1 MIKDWFTSLTLLF
14 SPRLQRTLVFTPPS
28 PSLNQEDLCRQE
40 LPLEEDFRSTNLAPA
55 AAQTVNDIRKL
66 ITSIEK
72 MRRETDPDFLRLG
85 RELQEIYGAAMGL
98 TDAIQ
103 TTTSHLSHCEE
114 GESCLERTSFLI
126 DSARKSLNGAQGNIE
141 NSLDHVRNLVAYLE
155 KFAAICE
162 MITRIGLWFR
172 VVGINI
178 EVECNIQGL
187 SGDMFTGVSKEV
199 TALSRK
205 INQMVES
212 IRSDLTTAESRLT
225 SLDHA
230 SVSSLEE
237 IRVMAGKAE
246 VIVGNSYEDIRQIM
260 AETTALIDTA
270 KAKAGVI
277 SEKVGEV
284 VVGIQFHDAMSQ
296 RIEHII
302 EALRDIEM
310 LCEKSLKT
318 KKPETLGSVCVILDF
333 QQKQLMNLTEE
344 IRALALTTQ
353 NSFQVICGEVD
364 EMSSELSGSRLS
376 GHAKKQTRTNFF
388 QPLQQGLHNLGG
400 LLTTGHDMLNA
411 LHRSTQ
417 ETAMVS
423 DHLLEMIIGVK
434 KIREETHVMA
444 INTIIMANHL
454 GDKGRTIEV
463 LAKEIRSLADQTGEM
478 VDGVSAVQEDIVAG
492 VTALRESITQ
502 ENSTISAAD
511 LEQGVER
518 MGESYQQVQV
528 GMSTVAKDA
537 GLLANRINT
546 VAAQLSFLENLGA
559 RMEQSRQNVDQ
570 MLTALEPWRN
580 SGQVQDEDILR
591 LLARYTMEQ
600 ERVVHSS
607 DGDIFAEASGN
618 KGNTGSTSFDDNVEL
633 F

>member
-1 MIKDWFTSLTLLF
+1 MIKDWFTSRTHLF
-14 SPRLQRTLVFTPPS
+14 SPRSKATLAFPVS
-28 PSLNQEDLCRQE
+28 PQSLNQDDLSYQQ
-40 LPLEEDFRSTNLAPA
+40 LPLEEDLQSANLAQA
-55 AAQTVNDIRKL
+55 ATQTINDIRKL
-66 ITSIEK
+66 VASIEK
-72 MRRETDPDFLRLG
+72 IRRETDPDFLRLG
-85 RELQEIYGAAMGL
+85 RDLQEIYGAAMVL

-103 TTTSHLSHCEE
+103 TTTSHLSQQDE
-114 GESCLERTSFLI
+114 GDSCLKRTSFLI
-126 DSARKSLNGAQGNIE
+126 DNARKSLNGAQGNIE
-141 NSLDHVRNLVAYLE
+141 NSLGHVRNLIDYLE
-155 KFAAICE
+155 KFSSICE

-230 SVSSLEE
+230 SVTSLEE
-237 IRVMAGKAE
+237 IRRMSSKAE
-246 VIVGNSYEDIRQIM
+246 AIVGNSYNDISQIM

-270 KAKAGVI
+270 KAKAGI
-277 SEKVGEV
+277 IGEKVGEV

-302 EALRDIEM
+302 EALRDTEI
-310 LCEKSLKT
+310 LCEKSSKT
-318 KKPETLGSVCVILDF
+318 KEPETLGSVCVILDF
-333 QQKQLMNLTEE
+333 QQRQLQNLTSE
-344 IRALALTTQ
+344 IRTLALTTQ

-364 EMSSELSGSRLS
+364 EMSSELSGSRLT
-376 GHAKKQTRTNFF
+376 GHAKKQTKTNFF
-388 QPLQQGLHNLGG
+388 QPLQQGLGHLGG
-400 LLTTGHDMLNA
+400 LLATGNDMTDA

-417 ETAMVS
+417 ETATVS

-434 KIREETHVMA
+434 KIREETHIMA

-454 GDKGRTIEV
+454 GNKGRTIEV

-478 VDGVSAVQEDIVAG
+478 VDGVSVVQGDIVSG
-492 VTALRESITQ
+492 VEALRESITQ
-502 ENSTISAAD
+502 ESATISAAD
-511 LEQGVER
+511 LDQGMER
-518 MGESYQQVQV
+518 LGESYQQVQV

-537 GLLANRINT
+537 GLLASRINS
-546 VAAQLSFLENLGA
+546 VAAQLSFLENLAA

-570 MLTALEPWRN
+570 MLMALEPWRI
-580 SGQVQDEDILR
+580 SGQTQDEDILR
-591 LLARYTMEQ
+591 LLARYTMDQ

-607 DGDIFAEASGN
+607 NEDIFAVAAGN
-618 KGNTGSTSFDDNVEL
+618 NGATGSSSFDDNVEL

>member
-1 MIKDWFTSLTLLF
+1 MIKDWFTSLTHLF
-14 SPRLQRTLVFTPPS
+14 PPRSQTTLAFPVSPQ
-28 PSLNQEDLCRQE
+28 SLNQDDLFCQQLPPEEDL
-40 LPLEEDFRSTNLAPA
+40 LSANLAQT
-55 AAQTVNDIRKL
+55 AAQTINDIRKL
-66 ITSIEK
+66 IASIEK

-85 RELQEIYGAAMGL
+85 RDLQEIYGAAMGL
-98 TDAIQ
+98 TDGIQ
-103 TTTSHLSHCEE
+103 TTTSYLSHCED
-114 GESCLERTSFLI
+114 GDSCLERTSFLI
-126 DSARKSLNGAQGNIE
+126 DNARKSLNGAQGNIE
-141 NSLDHVRNLVAYLE
+141 NSLGHVRNLIDYLE
-155 KFAAICE
+155 KFASICE

-199 TALSRK
+199 TALSKK

-212 IRSDLTTAESRLT
+212 IRNDLTTAESRLT

-230 SVSSLEE
+230 SVASLEE
-237 IRVMAGKAE
+237 IRMMAGKAE
-246 VIVGNSYEDIRQIM
+246 VIVGKSYEDISQIM

-277 SEKVGEV
+277 GEKVGEV

-310 LCEKSLKT
+310 LCEKSSKT
-318 KKPETLGSVCVILDF
+318 KEPETLGSVCVILDF
-333 QQKQLMNLTEE
+333 QQRQLQNLTTE
-344 IRALALTTQ
+344 IRTLALTTQ
-353 NSFQVICGEVD
+353 DSFQVICGEVD
-364 EMSSELSGSRLS
+364 EMSSELSGSRLT
-376 GHAKKQTRTNFF
+376 GHAKNQTQINFF
-388 QPLQQGLHNLGG
+388 QPLQQGLRHLGG
-400 LLTTGHDMLNA
+400 LLANGNDMTNA
-411 LHRSTQ
+411 LRRSTQ

-434 KIREETHVMA
+434 KIREETHIMA

-463 LAKEIRSLADQTGEM
+463 LAKEIRALADQTGEM
-478 VDGVSAVQEDIVAG
+478 VDGISVVQGDIVSG
-492 VTALRESITQ
+492 VEALRESITQ
-502 ENSTISAAD
+502 EDSTISAAD

-518 MGESYQQVQV
+518 MGESYQQVQG

-546 VAAQLSFLENLGA
+546 VAVQLRFLENLGA
-559 RMEQSRQNVDQ
+559 RMELSSQNVDQ
-570 MLTALEPWRN
+570 MLATLEPWRN

-591 LLARYTMEQ
+591 LLARYTMDQ

-607 DGDIFAEASGN
+607 NEDIFADAAGN
-618 KGNTGSTSFDDNVEL
+618 NGATGSSSFDDNVEL